1 MRSDH
6 RPYSVKRL
14 HRALERWYVD
24 YFIRPQLEDLGDH
37 PKVMQPWNLK
47 IHGRRIRLG
56 RCVHVITG
64 ADRQVRLT
72 TWAHDH
78 GEGAINIGDYCLI
91 CPGVRLDSACS
102 ITVGSNSMLAAGVY
116 LTDADWHDIYDRS
129 SIIGRHAAIVLEDN
143 VWIGDSAIV
152 CKGVTIGENSVIG
165 AGSVVTRDIPANV
178 IAAGNP
184 AAVVREL
191 DPERPLRKREDLLAD
206 PAALDARMDDVDR
219 YLLGSNT
226 WWGWLR
232 ATIRPGKDD

>member
-1 MRSDH
+1 VRTDH

-14 HRALERWYVD
+14 HRVLERWYVD
-24 YFIRPQLEDLGDH
+24 YFIRPQLDEVGDH

-64 ADRQVRLT
+64 TDRQVRLT
-72 TWAHDH
+72 TWAHED
-78 GEGAINIGDYCLI
+78 GEGAIDIGDYCLI

-102 ITVGSNSMLAAGVY
+102 ITVGSNSMLAAGAY

-129 SIIGRHAAIVLEDN
+129 RIIGRHAAIVLEDN

-165 AGSVVTRDIPANV
+165 AGSVVTRNIPANV

-184 AAVVREL
+184 ATVVREL
-191 DPERPLRKREDLLAD
+191 DPEQPLRKREDLLAD
-206 PAALDARMDDVDR
+206 PVALDARMDEVDR